1 MLQELDSYKV
11 FGRTARDCIAKIR
24 CAAPRALPL
33 IGTSARELSRSARD
47 LITQYY
53 YLLFC
58 CGAPG
63 ARKPRLSLQV
73 LYSLLLLVVP
83 ARSELHC
90 APGARC
96 AVRSCTALHT
106 THARTCHLRSTA
118 QASSLFCFS
127 PKTFLK
133 IESYNHSLVCTS
145 SARAQSLIL
154 KTENR
159 HIQNCSMPVAK
170 RPPVPY
176 AAICLCRESA

>member
-11 FGRTARDCIAKIR
+11 FCRTARDFIAKIR

-73 LYSLLLLVVP
+73 LYGIFTLYSCWLSLHALSCTVRQV
-83 ARSELHC
+83 
-90 APGARC
+90 PGALCGPVGVSR
-96 AVRSCTALHT
+96 
-106 THARTCHLRSTA
+106 THDARTPATTHLRSTA

-133 IESYNHSLVCTS
+133 IESYMVQSRHSLVH
-145 SARAQSLIL
+145 L
-154 KTENR
+154 
-159 HIQNCSMPVAK
+159 VD
-170 RPPVPY
+170 VPKV
-176 AAICLCRESA
+176 